1 MRPKRASGEGGEPV
15 DALVT
20 DQYLDTLLAQVE
32 RRAAGTLAGTLARM
46 TTRTADGA
54 LAPEDAALQSS
65 EGADPDPAL
74 RHAGL
79 VLRATLLRAHPSFRF
94 EERLAAQLA
103 DLAAPGAPR
112 AFTVVAGR
120 SGDVIPFPAADLPAE
135 DPLLA
140 AVLAGELDP
149 SDEIAVHRAD
159 GVRSPSRPLL
169 VGGAITSAAISLVGV
184 AWVAWRASH
193 PAGAPMGRA
202 ARAAHARRI
211 ADLADLAA
219 GIPGGPA

>member
-1 MRPKRASGEGGEPV
+1 M
-15 DALVT
+15 T
-20 DQYLDTLLAQVE
+20 DQYLDMLLAQVE
-32 RRAAGTLAGTLARM
+32 RRAAGALARTLPRT
-46 TTRTADGA
+46 TTRTADCA
-54 LAPEDAALQSS
+54 LAPEGGAPTSTEPAEPDAAR
-65 EGADPDPAL
+65 
-74 RHAGL
+74 RHAGA

-120 SGDVIPFPAADLPAE
+120 SGDIIPFPAADLPAE

-149 SDEIAVHRAD
+149 SDGAAVDRAD

-193 PAGAPMGRA
+193 PAGASMGRA

-211 ADLADLAA
+211 ADLADLAT

>member
-20 DQYLDTLLAQVE
+20 DQYLDMLVAQVE
-32 RRAAGTLAGTLARM
+32 RRATGPLART
-46 TTRTADGA
+46 TTRTADDA
-54 LAPEDAALQSS
+54 LAPDDLARTSTGA
-65 EGADPDPAL
+65 ADPDPAL

-79 VLRATLLRAHPSFRF
+79 VLRAALLRAHPSFRF
-94 EERLAAQLA
+94 AERLAVQLA
-103 DLAAPGAPR
+103 DLAARGAPR
-112 AFTVVAGR
+112 AFAVVAGR
-120 SGDVIPFPAADLPAE
+120 SGDVIPFPAADLPAD

-140 AVLAGELDP
+140 AVLAGQLDP
-149 SDEIAVHRAD
+149 SDGAAVVRAD

-202 ARAAHARRI
+202 ARAAHARRV